1 VSVALYAVGRFCVR
15 HRREV
20 VAVWLALVVGL
31 VVVTG
36 IVGEKTTNDLSLPGS
51 DSTRAEDLLEDHLP
65 RQANGT
71 NPVVL
76 QAPHGTLRTPANE
89 RAVRETV
96 RSLEAS
102 PYVQSA
108 ISPFSRQGA
117 EAITKDG
124 RIAYISLTLNVSPAD
139 LDEDQ
144 AHAVVDAEEPAR
156 EAGLEVATGGYLGE
170 EVSSPPS
177 ETSEMI
183 GIAAAV
189 IILLLT
195 FGTAIAM
202 AVPIVAAILGLLV
215 GLSAIG
221 LLGHVVQV
229 PTVGPILATMIGLGV
244 GIDYSLFILT
254 RHRGFMEQG
263 LSVDEAA
270 ARAVATAG
278 GAVVFAGGTVVIA
291 LVSLAVARI
300 PIVTT
305 LGYSAA
311 LMVAVAV
318 LAATTLLPAVLSLLG
333 RRIDSLRVPFL
344 RTPPHD
350 HRPHGWARWARAVG
364 RVPLPVMIGALA
376 LLAVLAIPTLKLE
389 LGQQD
394 DGQLPESTTSRQ
406 SYDLLAEGFG
416 PGANGPLLISVS
428 LGQDPAQSAQDPR
441 LARLQSAVAKA
452 PGVTGV
458 SPVTLDVSGTAAVF
472 TAVPATGP
480 STDETQD
487 LVERLRDHE
496 LPAAVDGDVRAYV
509 GGQTAGYIDL
519 GQQITDKL
527 PLVIGVVLALSFVLL
542 VIAFR
547 SLLVPLTAALMNLL
561 SVAAAYGVLT
571 FVFQE
576 GNGASLLGLTGATPI
591 VSFVPLLMFAILFG
605 LSMDYQVFLLS
616 RIQEHYVESHD
627 NHEAVVDGLA
637 VSARVIT
644 AAALIMISVFA
655 SFVLN
660 GDPTVKQFGLGLAV
674 AIAIDAT
681 IVRCLLVPAV
691 MVLMGRANWWLPSW
705 LGRRLPAIGIEG
717 EDFFEARDSAATA
730 PSRGSDPRS

>member
-1 VSVALYAVGRFCVR
+1 MSAALYAVGRFCVR
-15 HRREV
+15 RRH
-20 VAVWLALVVGL
+20 AVLAAWLALVVGL

-36 IVGEKTTNDLSLPGS
+36 VAGEPTTNNLSLPGS
-51 DSTRAEDLLEDHLP
+51 DSTRAQDVLENDLP
-65 RQANGT
+65 QQANGT
-71 NPVVL
+71 NPVVIE
-76 QAPHGTLRTPANE
+76 APHGTLTSPANR
-89 RAVRETV
+89 RAIEATV
-96 RSLEAS
+96 RSLEES

-108 ISPFSRQGA
+108 ISPFSPQGA
-117 EAITKDG
+117 GAISKDG
-124 RIAYISLTLNVSPAD
+124 RIAYISVTLNVGPSD
-139 LDEDQ
+139 IDEDEAQ
-144 AHAVVDAEEPAR
+144 AVIDAEAPAKD
-156 EAGLEVATGGYLGE
+156 AGLVVATGGYLGE

-177 ETSEMI
+177 ETSEII
-183 GIAAAV
+183 GICAAIV
-189 IILLLT
+189 ILMVA
-195 FGTAIAM
+195 FGTAVAM
-202 AVPIVAAILGLLV
+202 AVPIVTAILGLLV

-221 LLGHVVQV
+221 LLGHVIEV
-229 PTVGPILATMIGLGV
+229 PTVAPILATMIGLGV

-263 LSVDEAA
+263 HPPEEAA

-291 LVSLAVARI
+291 LASLAVARI
-300 PIVTT
+300 PVVST
-305 LGYSAA
+305 LGYTAA

-318 LAATTLLPAVLSLLG
+318 LAAVTLLPAVLGLLG
-333 RRIDSLRVPFL
+333 RRIDSLRLPFL

-364 RVPLPVMIGALA
+364 RRPWPVMILALA
-376 LLAVLAIPTLKLE
+376 ILLVLSIPSLNLV

-416 PGANGPLLISVS
+416 PGVNGPLLISVR
-428 LGQDPAQSAQDPR
+428 LGGSPAQSAQDPR
-441 LARLQSAVAKA
+441 LVRLEGAVAKA
-452 PGVTGV
+452 PGVVEV
-458 SPVTLDVSGTAAVF
+458 SPPILDQAGDAAVF
-472 TAVPATGP
+472 TAIPATGP
-480 STDETQD
+480 STDETQE
-487 LVERLRDHE
+487 LVKNLRGQVIPE
-496 LPAAVDGDVRAYV
+496 AVDGTETTAYV

-527 PLVIGVVLALSFVLL
+527 PLVIGTVLVLSFLLL
-542 VIAFR
+542 VLAFR
-547 SLLVPLTAALMNLL
+547 SLLVPLTAAIMNLL
-561 SVAAAYGVLT
+561 SVSASYGVLT
-571 FVFQE
+571 FVFQD
-576 GNGASLLGLTGATPI
+576 GHGATLLGLTGATPV

-616 RIQEHYVESHD
+616 RIQERFSEDHD

-644 AAALIMISVFA
+644 SAALIMISVFA

-674 AIAIDAT
+674 AVLIDAT

-691 MVLMGRANWWLPSW
+691 MVLFGRANWWLPKW
-705 LGRRLPAIGIEG
+705 LSRLPRIGIEG
-717 EDFFEARDSAATA
+717 EEYFAARDAAATA
-730 PSRGSDPRS
+730 GSRQTR